1 MIGVF
6 LVSMDR
12 SLKSKATLSRHRNV
26 LTRAERLEILQEDDR
41 WSESDSVFGLPK
53 VAHRRSTAGH
63 HKEKKAEE
71 VAETTEAVEGAEKAP
86 EAQSD

>member
-1 MIGVF
+1 M
-6 LVSMDR
+6 SMDR

-63 HKEKKAEE
+63 HKDKKTEE
-71 VAETTEAVEGAEKAP
+71 AAAETTEAVEGAEKAP